1 MRRGSLLSVFKMIEV
16 VGLVPSPTIGVED
29 NPDYL
34 DEVRNPA
41 GVSPSGYA
49 SLET

>member
-1 MRRGSLLSVFKMIEV
+1 MIEV

-41 GVSPSGYA
+41 GSPVR
-49 SLET
+49 LLRQLPD